1 MATKNRSTGG
11 VLLSSDWHCGLTLRG
26 TARDE
31 EIKRVLDDLVDK
43 TVQIRPEAVVVAGDL
58 SDTFRYP
65 GSAPSKLIGRTLFR
79 IVEEA
84 PGTQVFVIPGNH
96 DWDGLDIIALSEKSN
111 IHFIKQPAAVEVSP
125 GLYMIAVPYMRKHN
139 LGSSSYDSIINGIA
153 DNIPAGA
160 RCFAAVH
167 AAYEGT
173 VPGIGEPVVTG
184 ESLAGRVEKLF
195 LGHIHTHRQV
205 CTDVYYTGAL
215 IRNTFGEEKEISG
228 AWHMD
233 RDLNVTDVP
242 LEGARKMVTIQ
253 MDDMAEVMNGGL
265 EERLSDVISSDPDVM
280 VRIRIPGGAASSEY
294 ASEIVKRTEEKW
306 SEPGRNVII
315 SDFSLPKPEKDKSG
329 QEEHKLKADTSS
341 DGRSVAE
348 QISVKGLWSSYCKE
362 RLGLIG
368 APEEDIAVAEI
379 CGEALLSGTPPSD
392 IWKAMKEGRFS
403 EIRTE
408 LAEKEKGEIPE
419 AVSPTEPPRGPVMLK
434 EEDLEEITL
443 DIDI

>member
-1 MATKNRSTGG
+1 MLQK
-11 VLLSSDWHCGLTLRG
+11 LMEG
-26 TARDE
+26 TDRNY
-31 EIKRVLDDLVDK
+31 ITLDDLNDRQLAQNDPEIFFQLHKPPVLIDE
-43 TVQIRPEAVVVAGDL
+43 VQYAPEL
-58 SDTFRYP
+58 FPYI
-65 GSAPSKLIGRTLFR
+65 KILIGKNKK
-79 IVEEA
+79 
-84 PGTQVFVIPGNH
+84 PGEFWLTGSQTF
-96 DWDGLDIIALSEKSN
+96 GLMKLA
-111 IHFIKQPAAVEVSP
+111 
-125 GLYMIAVPYMRKHN
+125 
-139 LGSSSYDSIINGIA
+139 
-153 DNIPAGA
+153 
-160 RCFAAVH
+160 
-167 AAYEGT
+167 
-173 VPGIGEPVVTG
+173 G

-205 CTDVYYTGAL
+205 CKDVYYTGAL
-215 IRNTFGEEKEISG
+215 IRNTFGEEKETSG

-315 SDFSLPKPEKDKSG
+315 SDFSLPKPEKDKGG

-408 LAEKEKGEIPE
+408 LAEKERAEIPE
-419 AVSPTEPPRGPVMLK
+419 SVSPPEPSRGPVILE

>member
-1 MATKNRSTGG
+1 MAAKYRTGEG
-11 VLLSSDWHCGLTLRG
+11 ILFSSDWHCGISLRG
-26 TARDE
+26 ISRED
-31 EIKRVLDDLVDK
+31 EIKRVLEDLVEK
-43 TVQIRPEAVVVAGDL
+43 TAKIRPEAVVVAGDL

-79 IVEEA
+79 MAEES
-84 PGTQVFVIPGNH
+84 PGTQIFVIPGNH
-96 DWDGLDIIALSEKSN
+96 DWDGLDIIALSERSN

-153 DNIPAGA
+153 ENIPAGA

-173 VPGIGEPVVTG
+173 VPGIGEPVVTE
-184 ESLAGRVEKLF
+184 ESLSGRVEKLF

-205 CTDVYYTGAL
+205 SDDVYYTGAL
-215 IRNTFGEEKEISG
+215 IRNTFGEEKETSG
-228 AWHMD
+228 AWYMD

-242 LEGARKMVTIQ
+242 LEGARKMKTIQ
-253 MDDMAEVMNGGL
+253 MDDIADVLNGGL
-265 EERLSDVISSDPDVM
+265 EERLSEAISADPGVM
-280 VRIRIPGGAASSEY
+280 VRLRIPGGAASSEY
-294 ASEIVKRTEEKW
+294 AAEVVRRTEEKL

-315 SDFSLPKPEKDKSG
+315 SDFSLPKPDRDKG
-329 QEEHKLKADTSS
+329 EPEDHKLKADVS

-348 QISVKGLWSSYCKE
+348 QISVKGLWSSYCRE
-362 RLGLIG
+362 RLGLAG
-368 APEEDIAVAEI
+368 ASEEDIAVAEI
-379 CGEALLSGTPPSD
+379 CGEALLSGTAPSD

-408 LAEKEKGEIPE
+408 LAER
-419 AVSPTEPPRGPVMLK
+419 AVSEMPETVPPPEPPRGPMMLEQ
-434 EEDLEEITL
+434 EELEEITL
-443 DIDI
+443 DI